1 MLYIFG
7 DSHALFSFK
16 NLLIPHQNRQQHS
29 ITMHRIGRDNHI
41 INYTPDI
48 DLSENNIVL
57 CYGEVDC
64 RCHIGKQILLGRKE
78 DDIIEELIFLYFK
91 TISQISKARKIIIG
105 VIPPVS
111 KEEHD
116 KTHGPITHEFPFVG
130 SDEDRIRYTQK
141 VNEKLKDYSLKN
153 DYIYFNPYEY
163 YTKDNILNP
172 VFSDKTI
179 HLIHNSYFLEE
190 FSKIL

>member
-16 NLLIPHQNRQQHS
+16 GLAIPHQNRHQIS
-29 ITMHRIGRDNHI
+29 ITMHRIGRDKLI
-41 INYTPDI
+41 VNYTPDI
-48 DLSENNIVL
+48 DLLDNTIVI

-64 RCHIGKQILLGRKE
+64 RCHVGKQILFGRNE
-78 DDIIEELIFLYFK
+78 DEVIQELVSSYFR
-91 TISQISKARKIIIG
+91 TISQISKAHIIIVG

-111 KEEHD
+111 QEEHE
-116 KTHGPITHEFPFVG
+116 KIHGPISHEFPFVG
-130 SDEDRIRYTQK
+130 TNEDRIRYTQK
-141 VNEKLKDYSLKN
+141 VNEKLKNYSLKN

>member
-16 NLLIPHQNRQQHS
+16 GLAIPHQNRQQHS

-41 INYTPDI
+41 INYTSDI
-48 DLSENNIVL
+48 DLPNNTIVI

-64 RCHIGKQILLGRKE
+64 RCHIGKQVLLSRKE
-78 DDIIEELIFLYFK
+78 DDVIEELVSLYFK
-91 TISQISKARKIIIG
+91 TISQISKAKIIIVG
-105 VIPPVS
+105 IIPPVS
-111 KEEHD
+111 QEEHD
-116 KTHGPITHEFPFVG
+116 KIHGPITHEFPFVG
-130 SDEDRIRYTQK
+130 LDEDRIRYTQK

-153 DYIYFNPYEY
+153 DYIYFNPYAY
-163 YTKDNILNP
+163 YSKNDMLNTD
-172 VFSDKTI
+172 FSDKTI